1 MEEFLRYMVRQLV
14 ENPDEVLLT
23 HREENDKIIFRLSLR
38 NCDVGR
44 LIGKGGNT
52 INAIRELLNAAG
64 ERRGQKVILELS
76 EPGGSWK
83 N

>member
-1 MEEFLRYMVRQLV
+1 MVRQLV

-23 HREENDKIIFRLSLR
+23 HREEKEKIIFQLSMR

-52 INAIRELLNAAG
+52 INAIRDLLNAAG
-64 ERRGQKVILELS
+64 ERRGQKVVLEIT
-76 EPGGSWK
+76 EQPGVGK